1 MRKLIHTLSN
11 VSGDRLVS
19 YVQEKVVTRM
29 RQKIV
34 QDVKIVQTNRNQQP
48 RMKLLLHVH
57 TPIRRFP
64 SAQYSQEC
72 ETSDEPHFLRSFQS
86 RHDHDQEDYNAE
98 KQR

>member
-57 TPIRRFP
+57 TPIRRNKVPQRTIFP
-64 SAQYSQEC
+64 RIL
-72 ETSDEPHFLRSFQS
+72 T
-86 RHDHDQEDYNAE
+86 
-98 KQR
+98 KV